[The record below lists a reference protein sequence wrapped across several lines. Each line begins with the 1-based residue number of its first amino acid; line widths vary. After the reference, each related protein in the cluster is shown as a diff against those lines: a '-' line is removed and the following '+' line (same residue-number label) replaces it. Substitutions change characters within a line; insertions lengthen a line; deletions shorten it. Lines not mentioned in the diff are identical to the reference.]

1 MFGDAVQIAYYEM
14 ADPVPN
20 EQAQELLKQVPE
32 GYLYYPLVYVN
43 DKLQI
48 VGSAQYYEIY
58 YAVREVLGAPVAE

>member
-1 MFGDAVQIAYYEM
+1 MFGDAVQIEYFEM
-14 ADPVPN
+14 SDPVPH
-20 EQAQELLKQVPE
+20 ERAQELLKQVPE

-58 YAVREVLGAPVAE
+58 YAVREMLETPAAE